1 MSIPDSDP
9 RAAELDQQFAAAF
22 SGPAKPTAEAKT
34 PADIDPEAPFGRA
47 EDNTPI
53 APYGTTKEGRIRR
66 SAGGRPA
73 KGSPDHARTAT
84 PGDVAAA
91 AQEAGP
97 RSPKPEARNWS
108 PELDELGDAVWFGL
122 SAAATVAPNIPVIG
136 KKIPADKLAAEAF
149 ILNETKPRI
158 VAAVNLAAQHSARAA
173 TFCQGLEGG
182 DGLWALTCMFLL
194 MPVVSIGVTVWKADP
209 DELKEAELPTL
220 AEMAAKN
227 GLKMD
232 AMIARINA
240 QITEAT
246 QAATAIVVCQNTSH
260 DLYGLQ
266 GCTECAAP
274 AAAAA

>member
-1 MSIPDSDP
+1 MAIPDSDP

-22 SGPAKPTAEAKT
+22 SGPARPTAEAKT

-53 APYGTTKEGRIRR
+53 APYGTTKDGRIRR

-73 KGSPDHARTAT
+73 KGSGDHPRTAP

-91 AQEAGP
+91 PQDAAG
-97 RSPKPEARNWS
+97 RSPKPEPRDWS
-108 PELDELGDAVWFGL
+108 DELDGLGDAVWFGL
-122 SAAATVAPNIPVIG
+122 SAAATVAPNIPIIG
-136 KKIPADKLAAEAF
+136 RKIPAEKISAEAF
-149 ILNETKPRI
+149 ILLETKPRI

-173 TFCQGLEGG
+173 RFCQGLEGG
-182 DGLWALTCMFLL
+182 DTLWALTCMF
-194 MPVVSIGVTVWKADP
+194 MVVPVVSLGITVWKGD
-209 DELKEAELPTL
+209 EAELL
-220 AEMAAKN
+220 ADDLPSVKEMAAKN
-227 GLKMD
+227 GEKMD
-232 AMIARINA
+232 LMLARINA
-240 QITEAT
+240 QIAAAT

-274 AAAAA
+274 AAAA